1 MPRVTV
7 AVPGL
12 LTRFTD
18 GDQQTTIDAATVRE
32 CLDRLVEQHPGLE
45 PHLFDGLGELRNHIL
60 VARNGSMVDWAEADS
75 TDLRAGDTVSIIQAV
90 SGG

>member
-1 MPRVTV
+1 MTV

-18 GDQQTTIDAATVRE
+18 GDSQTTIDAATVRD

-45 PHLFDGLGELRNHIL
+45 PHLFDGSGQLRNHIL
-60 VARNGSMVDWAEADS
+60 LARNGNMVDWTEAES
-75 TDLRAGDTVSIIQAV
+75 TDLQAGDTVTILQAV

>member
-1 MPRVTV
+1 MSRVTV

-18 GDQQTTIDAATVRE
+18 GDPKATLEAATVGD
-32 CLDRLVEQHPGLE
+32 CLYGLVERHPGLE
-45 PHLFDGLGELRNHIL
+45 PHLFDGSGRLRNHL
-60 VARNGSMVDWAEADS
+60 LLARNGRMVDWAEADS
-75 TDLRAGDTVSIIQAV
+75 TDLTAGDEVTIIQAV